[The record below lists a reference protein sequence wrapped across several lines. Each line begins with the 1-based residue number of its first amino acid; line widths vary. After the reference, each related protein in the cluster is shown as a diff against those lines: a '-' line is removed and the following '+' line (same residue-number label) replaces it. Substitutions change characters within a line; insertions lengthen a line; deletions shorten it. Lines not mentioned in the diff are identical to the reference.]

1 MKKIKRSKI
10 LILGVFIYLIFQIGL
25 VFISKNTE
33 TLALESEEL
42 KAKITTK
49 GIFIRE
55 EYLIKSNEKG
65 TVETI
70 YDEGEKVKKSQEI
83 AHIYKDN
90 KINKI
95 NSEIES
101 LNKEIKD
108 LKLQLEN
115 NSNKLSKEVVENQ
128 LKTKKEQ
135 RKILE
140 TEREKIVSFLQTDIS
155 GIISYKFDG
164 NEEKYNLKNLDKINK
179 EDIENTVNEYKD
191 MVKTNEIIKE
201 GDPVAR
207 IVNNYAT
214 YLAICIS
221 EEEAA
226 YFNIGNNIKINFN
239 DEEIDGKVYKTY
251 QNESDII
258 IIFKI
263 TNQNV
268 GIYDTRVEE
277 FDIIYKQIEGLKI
290 PKNSM
295 KTVDGKKGVYVVNK
309 QTQDIDFVELKGI
322 GYENDEFVFIDYYS
336 NSIDG
341 TKTVSLYDE
350 IILKP
355 NNINKNIKMK

>member
-10 LILGVFIYLIFQIGL
+10 LILGVFIYIIFQIGL

-70 YDEGEKVKKSQEI
+70 YNEGKKVKKSQEI

-95 NSEIES
+95 NSEIQI

-108 LKLQLEN
+108 LKLELEK
-115 NSNKLSKEVVENQ
+115 NSNKLSKELAKNQ
-128 LKTKKEQ
+128 LKTKQQQK
-135 RKILE
+135 KILE
-140 TEREKIVSFLQTDIS
+140 TQKEKKTSYLKTDIS
-155 GIISYKFDG
+155 GIILYTFDG
-164 NEEKYNLKNLDKINK
+164 NEEKYNLESLDKITK
-179 EDIENTVNEYKD
+179 EDIEKTTNEYKD
-191 MVKTNEIIKE
+191 MAKDNNIVKE
-201 GDPVAR
+201 GDPVAKV
-207 IVNNYAT
+207 VNNYVT
-214 YLAICIS
+214 YLAICVS
-221 EEEAA
+221 KKESKH
-226 YFNIGNNIKINFN
+226 FDIGNDIKINFN
-239 DEEIDGKVYKTY
+239 DEEIDGKVYKKY
-251 QNESDII
+251 QNESDIV

-268 GIYDTRVEE
+268 EIYDTRVEE

-290 PKNSM
+290 PKNSI
-295 KTVDGKKGVYVVNK
+295 KTVNGKKGVYVVNK

-322 GYENDEFVFIDYYS
+322 EYENDEFVFIDYYS

-341 TKTVSLYDE
+341 TKTVSLCDE